1 MLGTL
6 ILHLSP
12 EKSFWMF
19 VTMMRRNGPYRLQ
32 SLFLPGQPQVIVSLY
47 CLDRLIELFLP
58 SLFSH
63 FKKVQVT
70 PILFAHAWFCT
81 LFGYTFPPEFT
92 QQVWTVFFVSGKTFL
107 FRVAI
112 AILKLL
118 EAQLLKL
125 AFEEALDL
133 LKKGSTSLN
142 VFRVIEEAD
151 KFVAIDI
158 RLVKRIKKEAI
169 KVLKASKLQDV
180 M

>member
-1 MLGTL
+1 MVGTL

-19 VTMMRRNGPYRLQ
+19 VAMMRRNGPYRLQ
-32 SLFLPGQPQVIVSLY
+32 SMFLPGQPQVIVSLY

-63 FKKVQVT
+63 FKRLQVT
-70 PILFAHAWFCT
+70 PILFAHAWFST

-92 QQVWTVFFVSGKTFL
+92 QQIWTIFFVSGKTFL
-107 FRVAI
+107 FRVAV
-112 AILKLL
+112 AILKIL
-118 EAQLLKL
+118 EAPLLNLGFDEALALLK
-125 AFEEALDL
+125 
-133 LKKGSTSLN
+133 GCVSLN
-142 VFRVIEEAD
+142 VFRVIDEAD

-158 RLVKRIKKEAI
+158 RLVKKIKKEAI
-169 KVLKASKLQDV
+169 KVFKASSLPDV